1 MKVTHILYLFEQDY
15 GDLVR
20 TIPAYNLYSA
30 KYIANKFH
38 DADHYSVKI
47 IDVEDGRVVF
57 TLGV

>member
-38 DADHYSVKI
+38 DTDHYSVKI
-47 IDVEDGRVVF
+47 VDVEDGCVVY
-57 TLGV
+57 TLGI